1 MCFDSFPVFLLLMKA
16 YPNYSLFRKFFKQ
29 ANKNLLSLILHGLD
43 HYPVLDEFLT
53 DLAYFHEFQ
62 NILSTVIKYYAVA
75 CDEQGN
81 LEVFSELA
89 MDFYYATIADGYD
102 ALYAL
107 GERYPAGNEKRAVI
121 DFLNEIEDAGV
132 DEEDDVEF

>member
-1 MCFDSFPVFLLLMKA
+1 MKA

-62 NILSTVIKYYAVA
+62 NILSIVIKYYAVA

>member
-1 MCFDSFPVFLLLMKA
+1 M
-16 YPNYSLFRKFFKQ
+16 
-29 ANKNLLSLILHGLD
+29 HGLH
-43 HYPVLDEFLT
+43 HYPLLDELLT

-62 NILSTVIKYYAVA
+62 NILSTVIEHYNVA

-107 GERYPAGNEKRAVI
+107 KERYPAGNEKRAVI

-132 DEEDDVEF
+132 DEQHDVEF